1 MWLVEYEQ
9 IVWFEHKT
17 RHSQTRAL
25 AAREHLDLLVDVL
38 AAEEECAEYV
48 AQTRAYIA
56 HGNSVERVEDGKL
69 AVHKIV
75 LILGVVAY
83 VDVGSDTYLALG
95 GRQLAREHACQRGLA
110 LAVAAYES
118 YLRAALDRELCSR
131 EYVLGAERLAD
142 ALYLGHDLSRAGCG
156 RELYVEAREIL
167 LVDLDALDAFELLYA
182 RLHLIALGGL
192 VAELLDELLGLLDH
206 ALLVLVGGQLLAAA
220 LGAQLDELG
229 VGHLVVV
236 YLAQRQLDGA
246 CGDVIQKCAVVRY
259 EQHGAVV

>member
-1 MWLVEYEQ
+1 MSRLYGSS
-9 IVWFEHKT
+9 I
-17 RHSQTRAL
+17 SRAI
-25 AAREHLDLLVDVL
+25 ARRERSPPAEHLDLLVDVL

-110 LAVAAYES
+110 LAVTAYQS
-118 YLRAALDRELCSR
+118 YLRAALDRELGPR

-142 ALYLGHDLSRAGCG
+142 ALYLGHDLSRAWCG